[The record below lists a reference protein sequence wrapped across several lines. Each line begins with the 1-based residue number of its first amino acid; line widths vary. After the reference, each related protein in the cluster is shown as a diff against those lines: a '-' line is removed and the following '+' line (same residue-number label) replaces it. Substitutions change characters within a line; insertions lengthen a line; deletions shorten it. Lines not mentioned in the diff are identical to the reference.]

1 MLTSRGLGTVLG
13 DLAAMGFDAR
23 WGVLG
28 AADVGAPH
36 QRDRIWIVGKQM
48 GNTYNNGPITS
59 EISKSLAQRSD
70 SSSTQQEQAS
80 KLERSGE
87 QYAEL
92 AHTDGMRQLQPQGS
106 ESDQRGWVGDSGEQ
120 VANASEQGLQREQWS
135 QSEGDG
141 DRLTDQGEAM
151 ANICDKVSYSDNNGH
166 NNKKSRELFASS
178 EQTETRQEF
187 NETSRH
193 NSLANSSSLGQQRQ
207 GQHDQPVYSAQSS
220 DGQANYAE
228 SIGRPEQWSTE
239 PNVGRVANGVA
250 ARVDRLKAIGNGQVP
265 LCAATAWKLLT
276 GEMK

>member
-1 MLTSRGLGTVLG
+1 
-13 DLAAMGFDAR
+13 MGFDAR

-28 AADVGAPH
+28 AADIGAPH

-92 AHTDGMRQLQPQGS
+92 AHTNGMRQLQPQGS

-120 VANASEQGLQREQWS
+120 VA
-135 QSEGDG
+135 D
-141 DRLTDQGEAM
+141 TD
-151 ANICDKVSYSDNNGH
+151 S
-166 NNKKSRELFASS
+166 
-178 EQTETRQEF
+178 T
-187 NETSRH
+187 
-193 NSLANSSSLGQQRQ
+193 QRQ
-207 GQHDQPVYSAQSS
+207 GDKCTERGA
-220 DGQANYAE
+220 AE
-228 SIGRPEQWSTE
+228 RTDIGKPSWWVTE
-239 PNVGRVANGVA
+239 PNVGRVADGVA

-265 LCAATAWKLLT
+265 LCAATAWKLFT
-276 GEMK
+276 GGMK